1 MVFLRYF
8 CIFLKLMNILHVKYF
23 GTGGGSFSEQI
34 INWSYV
40 FLTCNYHMSTNTSVD
55 NDEYQDR
62 SSSPS
67 ANIPILYDV
76 IIIGSGPA
84 GYTAGVYTSRARLKT
99 LIISGTLPGGQLMTT
114 SEVENYPG
122 FPNGIF
128 GPELMMN
135 MRQQAERFG
144 STVIDDEVIRVNF
157 KQRPFM
163 ITTHSQIYEA
173 QSVLICTGASPR
185 KLGIPAEGQFAG
197 RGVSYCAT
205 CDGPFF
211 RGEDIIVVG
220 GGDTAIEEATFL
232 TKFGKSVK
240 IVHRRDSLRASKIL
254 QDKAFENPKIKFLWN
269 SVVAD
274 IKGGKKIA
282 DVVVRDINNENELKI
297 PAGGLFVAIGH
308 EPNTAIFKGQL
319 ETDDKGYIVLKNQTR
334 TSVDGVF
341 AAGDVHDYRYR
352 QAVTAAGFGCMA
364 ALDVEKWLTESKH
377 RKQEEIQERAE
388 YAQGRSK

>member
-1 MVFLRYF
+1 
-8 CIFLKLMNILHVKYF
+8 
-23 GTGGGSFSEQI
+23 
-34 INWSYV
+34 
-40 FLTCNYHMSTNTSVD
+40 MSTNTPVD

-62 SSSPS
+62 SSPS
-67 ANIPILYDV
+67 ANMPVLYDV

-84 GYTAGVYTSRARLKT
+84 GYTAGIYTSRARLKT

-144 STVIDDEVIRVNF
+144 STVIDDEVIKVNF

-282 DVVVRDINNENELKI
+282 DVVVRDINNEKELII

-319 ETDDKGYIVLKNQTR
+319 ETDDKGYILLKNQTR

-377 RKQEEIQERAE
+377 QKQEEIQERAK

>member
-1 MVFLRYF
+1 MSNIAAKEQDYHVNGNEVF
-8 CIFLKLMNILHVKYF
+8 
-23 GTGGGSFSEQI
+23 E
-34 INWSYV
+34 
-40 FLTCNYHMSTNTSVD
+40 
-55 NDEYQDR
+55 
-62 SSSPS
+62 
-67 ANIPILYDV
+67 V

-84 GYTAGVYTSRARLKT
+84 GYTAGIYTSRAKLRT

-144 STVIDDEVIRVNF
+144 TVIVDDEVIRVDF
-157 KQRPFM
+157 SKRPFLV
-163 ITTHSQIYEA
+163 TTQSQNYEA
-173 QSVLICTGASPR
+173 DSVLICTGASPR
-185 KLGIPAEGQFAG
+185 KLGIEGEQQFAG

-211 RGEDIIVVG
+211 KGEDIVVVG
-220 GGDTAIEEATFL
+220 GGDTALEEATFL

-240 IVHRRDSLRASKIL
+240 IIHRRESLRGSKIL
-254 QDKAFENPKIKFLWN
+254 QEKAFENPKIQFLWN

-274 IKGGKKIA
+274 ITGDKKIGT
-282 DVVVRDINNENELKI
+282 VVIKDINNGKQQKI

-308 EPNTAIFKGQL
+308 EPNTAIFRGQL
-319 ETDDKGYIVLKNQTR
+319 EMDDKGYIILKSQTK
-334 TSVDGVF
+334 TSVEGVF
-341 AAGDVHDYRYR
+341 AAGDVHDYKYR

-364 ALDVEKWLTESKH
+364 ALDVEKWLTERRH
-377 RKQEEIQERAE
+377 RN
-388 YAQGRSK
+388 